1 MNQVRDI
8 NDTVR
13 SNTQVTV
20 VPEREETVNRAER
33 KFEEIMLGIFQDSG
47 NTSR

>member
-20 VPEREETVNRAER
+20 VPEREETVNKAER
-33 KFEEIMLGIFQDSG
+33 KFEELMLGIF
-47 NTSR
+47 